1 MGVWRML
8 FELVGIGGAHGL
20 LLATKKLLTLL
31 SVWWW
36 WVCFWDPSVQGDESH
51 WGYLVRHKH
60 QNSK

>member
-20 LLATKKLLTLL
+20 PLATKKLLTLL

-51 WGYLVRHKH
+51 WGYLV
-60 QNSK
+60 